1 MFRTAIAIAAVC
13 AAVPSEAAAERYRA
27 NEIEG
32 EIVGRR
38 IFLAAPLGGEF
49 PLNYRKSGGVDGD
62 GEALGLGRFVKPND
76 TGTWWI
82 ESDRLCQQFR
92 TWYDGRPMCFE
103 LHRVDEK
110 KLKWIRNDGKTGIA
124 RIGPEL

>member
-13 AAVPSEAAAERYRA
+13 AAVPSGAAAERYKA

-49 PLNYRKSGGVDGD
+49 PLNYRRSGSVDGD
-62 GEALGLGRFVKPND
+62 GEALGLGRFVKPKD
-76 TGTWWI
+76 TGKWWI
-82 ESDRLCQQFR
+82 DSDRLCQRFR
-92 TWYDGRPMCFE
+92 SWYDGRPMCFE
-103 LHRVDEK
+103 LYRVNEQ